1 MSDVQKC
8 PSNEN
13 DVKRTALRVIGV
25 MVCVTNVAMFAAVA
39 AVRITQ
45 ITRS

>member
-1 MSDVQKC
+1 MSDVQKY

-13 DVKRTALRVIGV
+13 DVKRTAFRVIGV
-25 MVCVTNVAMFAAVA
+25 MVCVTNVAILAAVS
-39 AVRITQ
+39 AVRIAQ